1 MKAKSFLTLFL
12 FLCLIVLGI
21 GNQAYSQ
28 VTINLVYSEKNN
40 LTTIQSG
47 AKYCMQV
54 DYAISSTTG
63 SATGVKAV
71 INLPDW
77 IHSVSDF
84 VGTVHAP
91 VGNFVFSNTPGS
103 KKLTINFVSPLSSG
117 STGVLE
123 FCARVNNLTTPNN
136 TNVCSTA
143 EITDGSGN
151 TSGVKNFCIN
161 STAVPR
167 ICAEKTLLNGGA
179 IGYNTTYRIRIFY
192 EGIYGTIPFGTLEA
206 ENIVLTDVLPA
217 GATFVSAVVFNGA
230 TQVGTGTESGGTVTA
245 NVPDLSFY
253 NFGFNWQANT
263 YHVDITVKFD
273 NPPFSAGNSVTNTA
287 TVAYTPFGGTPSTLS
302 NGDNVGGTC
311 VTDLIETT
319 TLTSPTISA
328 TLARSGGG
336 NVFPGQSFGYD
347 FGFNNTG
354 NVPLENLEIIE
365 TIPGNVYIDQTAP
378 YRGVRFDNQGM
389 LDHVEYQTNLNAS
402 WTSYPITGGQVVPF
416 LPSGEYFTKIKFVMK
431 TPWPANT
438 SLGLYHLMYF
448 VPRNDVMADETVSNC
463 LVWESTTPGIPAL
476 AARTTC
482 NNNYILKP
490 RPTTGAL
497 DIVASTTPCNDVLKP
512 VGTPIVFKGEVT
524 ANAGYA
530 DVTNPV
536 AGYFVPSGFIYTP
549 GSQTFNPLTSGL
561 PTPTFEILPNYQTI
575 SGKSYDLYRWKFPTG
590 SVLPFGKK
598 FEVSIA
604 TTVGPALLPNT
615 GYVGIFTA
623 FGSNVSLVSSPNNF
637 GFTDTNDWNQNGNT
651 TESVTTYGSNYSC
664 YSIIIPASA
673 SMESIKWVRGQLDA
687 GYSRYPAFG
696 QTVHGGMA
704 DYRLVVKNTGNVPM
718 KDIEIVDILPFV
730 GDMGVID
737 PSPRNTA
744 WRPNLANPIIA
755 PAGVTVYYSTA
766 QNPCRDEMKAP
777 ADPSPFPTGCTP
789 ANWTLAPLPD
799 ITSVQSLKFD
809 FGNIII
815 NPLDSFIL
823 NWPMRAPVDAPSN
836 GEIAWNSFGFRATRT
851 DNNQSLLPAEPIK
864 VGIQVTPAIP
874 GIYGDYVWIDTNK
887 NGIQDEI
894 GTGVSGVVVELYRDN
909 GDGISNP
916 LTDVLVG
923 FTVTDLN
930 GRYLFPNLIPS
941 DYYAVFY
948 PPAGYV
954 VTSTDQ
960 GGDDTKDS
968 DGIIMPVTRIDAA
981 EDDRTWDLGLY
992 LSPDC
997 DVNISYVS
1005 VSPCHWNG
1013 TSSEVVVNA
1022 YVTWANAPAG
1032 QNINVTLNG
1041 VTQVIDVV
1049 GGAQQMAFVTFTI
1062 PANNTVFTINACFT
1076 GGSNCCDQRS
1086 LKPKLPCNP
1095 NQCYL
1100 DITNVYAGS
1109 CDGTNFVLDVEVNWS
1124 VPPAGENI
1132 IVTAGGQTQTINVSG
1147 GILPPVCAV
1156 FTLPANGSMNNTVT
1170 ASFQTTTSCNDS
1182 GMYNAPTC
1190 NVCNLTVTCAPLPQ
1204 TTCTPVNGSASVNVM
1219 GGQGTITYLW
1229 SSGETISSI
1238 SGKAAGTYT
1247 VTVTDD
1253 FLPNCSKTCQAV
1265 ITSTTT
1271 NPSVTCG
1278 KTDNS
1283 NCATPNGTAT
1293 ATATGVTY
1301 LWSNNATTASITGLS
1316 ANTYTV
1322 TVTNTTTG
1330 CTATCSAVVVNATV
1344 NPTCNITA
1352 NTHPSCPNLTG
1363 GDITVVPSPAGTYTY
1378 AWSDNGAATA
1388 NRTGLTGGTYTVT
1401 VTNTTTNCTGVCN
1414 VTLDTPTNCC
1424 NIQAIVPQNLE
1435 CLDNGTPAL
1444 ITDNRIRFNAQITN
1458 SNTSLTGYNVTI
1470 NGGTTITPNTNV
1482 PYGVTQ
1488 FILGT
1493 GTAGGGSTFT
1503 VTVTDSAT
1511 PGCTRTFQIG
1521 DPGNCTPGNPPVEC
1535 PTPKCGTATIQ
1546 INNN

>member
-1 MKAKSFLTLFL
+1 MKAKSFLKLFL
-12 FLCLIVLGI
+12 FICLIVLGI
-21 GNQAYSQ
+21 GNQVYSQ

-63 SATGVKAV
+63 SATGVQAV

-91 VGNFVFSNTPGS
+91 VSNFVFSNTPGS
-103 KKLTINFVSPLSSG
+103 KRLTINFVSPLSSG

-123 FCARVNNLTTPNN
+123 FCARIQNVSTPNN

-151 TSGVKNFCIN
+151 TSGVENFCIN
-161 STAVPR
+161 ATAIPR

-179 IGYNTTYRIRIFY
+179 IGYNTTYRIRVFY
-192 EGIYGTIPFGTLEA
+192 DGIYSAIPLGTLEA
-206 ENIVLTDVLPA
+206 ENIILTDILPV
-217 GATFVSAVVFNGA
+217 GATFISAVVFNGP

-245 NVPDLSFY
+245 SVPDLSFY
-253 NFGFNWQANT
+253 NFGFSWEANT
-263 YHVDITVKFD
+263 YNVDITVRYD

-287 TVAYTPFGGTPSTLS
+287 TVTYTPFGGTPSTLS

-319 TLTSPTISA
+319 TLMNPTVSA
-328 TLARSGGG
+328 TLAKSGGG

-365 TIPGNVYIDQTAP
+365 TIPNNVYINQTAP
-378 YRGVRFDNQGM
+378 YRGVRFDNQAL

-402 WTSYPITGGQVVPF
+402 WTSYPITGGQVVPL
-416 LPSGEYFTKIKFVMK
+416 LPAGEYFTKLKFVMI
-431 TPWPANT
+431 TPYPANT
-438 SLGLYHLMYF
+438 NLGSYHVMSF
-448 VPRNDVMADETVSNC
+448 IPRGDVLADETVSNC

-476 AARTTC
+476 ADRTTC
-482 NNNYILKP
+482 NSSYILKP

-497 DIVASTTPCNDVLKP
+497 DISSSHTPCNDNLKP
-512 VGTPIVFKGEVT
+512 VGTTVVFSGQAT
-524 ANAGYA
+524 ANAGFA

-549 GSQTFNPLTSGL
+549 GSQTFTPLTSGL
-561 PTPTFEILPNYQTI
+561 PTPTFEIINNFQTI
-575 SGKSYDLYRWKFPTG
+575 SGVSYDLYRWKFPNG
-590 SVLPFGKK
+590 SVLPYGTSYQ
-598 FEVSIA
+598 VSIS
-604 TTVGPALLPNT
+604 TTVGTTLLPNT
-615 GYVGIFTA
+615 GYIGIFAA
-623 FGSNVSLVSSPNNF
+623 FGSNVSTVGTANNI
-637 GFTDTNDWNQNGNT
+637 GFTDINDWNDNGNITETVRT
-651 TESVTTYGSNYSC
+651 TGSNYNC

-687 GYSRYPAFG
+687 GYSRYPDFG
-696 QTVHGGMA
+696 QTVHGGLA

-799 ITSVQSLKFD
+799 ITSVQSLRFD
-809 FGNIII
+809 FGSIIV
-815 NPLDSFIL
+815 NPLDSFVL

-864 VGIQVTPAIP
+864 VGIQVSPAIP
-874 GIYGDYVWIDTNK
+874 GVYGDYVWKDINM
-887 NGIQDEI
+887 NGIQDEV

-916 LTDVLVG
+916 LTDAPVS

-930 GRYLFPNLIPS
+930 GRYLFPNLIPG
-941 DYYAVFY
+941 DYFAVFY
-948 PPAGYV
+948 PPAGCV
-954 VTSTDQ
+954 VTLTDQ
-960 GGDDTKDS
+960 GGNDANDS
-968 DGIIMPVTRIDAA
+968 DGIIMPVTRIDAG
-981 EDDRTWDLGLY
+981 EDDRTWDLGLFTA
-992 LSPDC
+992 PEC
-997 DVNISYVS
+997 DVKISFVS
-1005 VSPCHWNG
+1005 VSPCNFDG
-1013 TSSEVVVNA
+1013 TNSTVEVNA
-1022 YVTWANAPAG
+1022 YVTWANAPSG

-1041 VTQVIDVV
+1041 VTQVINVS
-1049 GGAQQMAFVTFTI
+1049 GGAQQMAFVQFNI
-1062 PANNTVFTINACFT
+1062 PADNTVYTIDACFT

-1086 LKPKLPCNP
+1086 LKPVLPCNP
-1095 NQCYL
+1095 NQCIL
-1100 DITNVYAGS
+1100 DVVKTFSGACI
-1109 CDGTNFVLDVEVNWS
+1109 GTNFVMDVELNWTS
-1124 VPPAGENI
+1124 PPPGENI
-1132 IVTAGGQTQTINVSG
+1132 VVTAGGQTQTILVST
-1147 GILPPVCAV
+1147 GITPPVCV
-1156 FTLPANGSMNNTVT
+1156 PFTLPATGTNNLPVT
-1170 ASFQTTTSCNDS
+1170 ATFSTTTSCSDN
-1182 GMYNAPTC
+1182 GTYNSPTC
-1190 NVCNLTVTCAPLPQ
+1190 NACNLTVTCVPLQQ
-1204 TTCTPVNGSASVNVM
+1204 TTCTPVNGSASVNIM

-1229 SSGETISSI
+1229 SSGETTSSI
-1238 SGKAAGTYT
+1238 SNKAAGTYT
-1247 VTVTDD
+1247 VTVTDN
-1253 FLPNCSKTCQAV
+1253 FVPNCNRTCQAV

-1271 NPSVTCG
+1271 LPTATCN
-1278 KTDNS
+1278 KTDNT
-1283 NCATPNGTAT
+1283 NCATPNGSASVVTNGNQMSWS
-1293 ATATGVTY
+1293 TG
-1301 LWSNNATTASITGLS
+1301 ATTANITGLS
-1316 ANTYTV
+1316 AGTYTV
-1322 TVTNTTTG
+1322 TVTNTATG
-1330 CTATCSAVVVNATV
+1330 CTNTCQAVVTNSTV

-1352 NTHPSCPNLTG
+1352 NTQPSCANLIG
-1363 GDITVVPSPAGTYTY
+1363 GDLTVVPNPAGTYTY

-1414 VTLDTPTNCC
+1414 ITLTTPTNCC
-1424 NIQAIVPQNLE
+1424 NINAVLPQNID
-1435 CLDNGTPAL
+1435 CNNNGTPAL
-1444 ITDNRIRFNAQITN
+1444 ITDNRITFSANVTN
-1458 SNTSLTGYNVTI
+1458 TNVSLIGYNVTI
-1470 NGGTTITPNTNV
+1470 NGGTSITPNTNV
-1482 PYGVTQ
+1482 PYGITQ
-1488 FILGT
+1488 FTLGA
-1493 GTAGGGSTFT
+1493 GSAGGGATFT
-1503 VTVTDSAT
+1503 ITVTDSAT
-1511 PGCTRTFQIG
+1511 PGCAHTFTVT
-1521 DPGNCTPGNPPVEC
+1521 DPGTCNNTTPC
-1535 PTPKCGTATIQ
+1535 LTPKCGTATIL
-1546 INNN
+1546 INGN

>member
-1 MKAKSFLTLFL
+1 MKAKSFLKLFL
-12 FLCLIVLGI
+12 FSCLIVLGI

-47 AKYCMQV
+47 DKFCMQL

-63 SATGVKAV
+63 NATGVKAE

-77 IHSVSDF
+77 IVGVRDF
-84 VGTVHAP
+84 VGTGHAP
-91 VGNFVFSNTPGS
+91 VSNFIFSNTPGS
-103 KKLTINFVSPLSSG
+103 KKLTINFISPLSSG
-117 STGVLE
+117 SAGVLE
-123 FCARVNNLTTPNN
+123 FCAIVNNLTTPNN
-136 TNVCSTA
+136 TNVCTTA

-161 STAVPR
+161 STAIPR
-167 ICAEKTLLNGGA
+167 ICATKTLLNGGA
-179 IGYNTTYRIRIFY
+179 IGYPTTYRVGVFY
-192 EGIYGTIPFGTLEA
+192 DGIYSGIPLGTLRA
-206 ENIVLTDVLPA
+206 ENIVLTDVLPS
-217 GATFVSAVVFNGA
+217 GATFISATVHDRTNA
-230 TQVGTGTESGGTVTA
+230 IVGTGTESGGVVTA
-245 NVPDLSFY
+245 NVPDLILHGNNGTTWEAKTFAV
-253 NFGFNWQANT
+253 N
-263 YHVDITVKFD
+263 ITVRYD
-273 NPPFSAGNSVTNTA
+273 NPPFSAGSIVTNTA
-287 TVAYTPFGGTPSTLS
+287 TIAYTPFGGSPSTLN
-302 NGDNVGGTC
+302 NGDNIGGTC

-319 TLTSPTISA
+319 TLTAPSISA
-328 TLARSGGG
+328 TIAKTGGG
-336 NVFPGQSFGYD
+336 TVYPGQGYSYN
-347 FGFNNTG
+347 FGFANTG
-354 NVPLENLEIIE
+354 NVPLENVDIIE
-365 TIPGNVYIDQTAP
+365 TIPSNVIIKQSAP
-378 YRGVRFDNQGM
+378 YRGVRFDDKAL
-389 LDHVEYQTNLNAS
+389 LDHVEYQTNLNAA
-402 WTSYPITGGQVVPF
+402 WTSYPITGLEVVPL
-416 LPSGEYFTKIKFVMK
+416 LPAGQYFTVIKFVMK
-431 TPWPANT
+431 SPFPPNT
-438 SLGLYHLMYF
+438 TLGGYQILYF
-448 VPRNDVMADETVSNC
+448 EPKTEVTADETVTNC
-463 LVWESTTPGIPAL
+463 LVWNSTTSGIPAV
-476 AARTTC
+476 ADRTTC
-482 NNNYILKP
+482 NSNITLKP
-490 RPTTGAL
+490 RPTTSGL
-497 DIVASTTPCNDVLKP
+497 DYSSRHDPECPTPRPIGSNVRFT
-512 VGTPIVFKGEVT
+512 GTAAANPGFADAIQPT
-524 ANAGYA
+524 AAML
-530 DVTNPV
+530 
-536 AGYFVPSGFIYTP
+536 VPSGFQYVP
-549 GSQTFNPLTSGL
+549 GSETFTVGTSGL
-561 PTPTFEILPNYQTI
+561 PTPTLSILPDYVTI
-575 SGKSYDLYRWKFPTG
+575 SGLVYDMYKWTFPSG
-590 SVLPFGKK
+590 SILAYGTQFT
-598 FEVSIA
+598 VSVNTVVTSELTPGTAYAGQFYA
-604 TTVGPALLPNT
+604 TASNASVHAPVGN
-615 GYVGIFTA
+615 
-623 FGSNVSLVSSPNNF
+623 SPRTF
-637 GFTDTNDWNQNGNT
+637 VDTQDWDGDGNT
-651 TESVTTYGSNYSC
+651 TESFTSSNTSFC
-664 YSIIIPASA
+664 CCNFTIATSA

-696 QTVHGGMA
+696 QTVHGGLA

-737 PSPRNTA
+737 LSVRNTA

-777 ADPSPFPTGCTP
+777 TDPSPFPTGCTP

-864 VGIQVTPAIP
+864 VGIQVTPAVP
-874 GIYGDYVWIDTNK
+874 GVYGDYVWIDTNQ
-887 NGIQDEI
+887 NGIQDEV

-909 GDGISNP
+909 GDGISDP

-960 GGDDTKDS
+960 GGDDALDS

-997 DVNISYVS
+997 DVKISFVS
-1005 VSPCHWNG
+1005 VSPCSWNG

-1022 YVTWANAPAG
+1022 YVTWAHAPAG

-1041 VTQVIDVV
+1041 VTQVINVV

-1170 ASFQTTTSCNDS
+1170 ASFQTTTSCSDS
-1182 GMYNAPTC
+1182 DMYDAPTC
-1190 NVCNLTVTCAPLPQ
+1190 NACNLNVTCTPIPQ
-1204 TTCTPVNGSASVNVM
+1204 TTCTPLNGSASVNVT
-1219 GGQGTITYLW
+1219 GGQGAITYLW
-1229 SSGETISSI
+1229 SSGETTSSI
-1238 SGKAAGTYT
+1238 SGKIPGTYT

-1253 FLPNCSKTCQAV
+1253 FLP
-1265 ITSTTT
+1265 
-1271 NPSVTCG
+1271 
-1278 KTDNS
+1278 
-1283 NCATPNGTAT
+1283 
-1293 ATATGVTY
+1293 
-1301 LWSNNATTASITGLS
+1301 
-1316 ANTYTV
+1316 
-1322 TVTNTTTG
+1322 G
-1330 CTATCSAVVVNATV
+1330 CTATCQAIVGNNTV
-1344 NPTCNITA
+1344 NPTCTIAPNSQPTCA
-1352 NTHPSCPNLTG
+1352 NLTG
-1363 GDITVVPSPAGTYTY
+1363 GSVTVTPSPAGTYSY
-1378 AWSDNGAATA
+1378 AWSDSGPATA

-1401 VTNTTTNCTGVCN
+1401 VTNTTTGCAGVCN
-1414 VTLDTPTNCC
+1414 ITLDTPMNCC
-1424 NIQAIVPQNLE
+1424 NINAIVPQNLE

-1444 ITDNRIRFNAQITN
+1444 ITDNRIRFSAQVTN
-1458 SNTSLTGYNVTI
+1458 TNLSLTGYNVTI
-1470 NGGTTITPNTNV
+1470 NGGTTITPNANV
-1482 PYGVTQ
+1482 PYGITQ
-1488 FILGT
+1488 FTLGA
-1493 GTAGGGSTFT
+1493 GTAGGGATFT
-1503 VTVTDSAT
+1503 ITVTDSAT
-1511 PGCTRTFQIG
+1511 PGCTRTFQIV